1 MITFSCFLHSSI
13 HFYIFNICPIMCF
26 PKGSPHKKNSLF
38 FSHNR
43 GTKLKSKKFMHLFV
57 RTSPINRFCFDFQFY
72 LLLILRWAPPN
83 SACLFKLPL
92 LRTWASSSQKFN
104 HFGNRFKILIV
115 FRILPASQSLML
127 PHAVIPL
134 YFSQSMSLANCVRIM
149 LLSCRIKPIK
159 YKLLYHLFVCL
170 FLCFR

>member
-1 MITFSCFLHSSI
+1 MFTFLTFVQSCVSLKEVLTRKKILLFS
-13 HFYIFNICPIMCF
+13 PII
-26 PKGSPHKKNSLF
+26 G
-38 FSHNR
+38 
-43 GTKLKSKKFMHLFV
+43 GTKLKFMHLFV

-134 YFSQSMSLANCVRIM
+134 YFSQSMSSANCVSIM
-149 LLSCRIKPIK
+149 LLSCRIKPFN
-159 YKLLYHLFVCL
+159 YKLLCHLFCL
-170 FLCFR
+170 LVFVLQMRV